1 MISRFRG
8 AIQFLTILHWP
19 GDSAPPGQA
28 ALFFPLV
35 GGLLGWSGAGLFL
48 ALKSFAGDSVAALLV
63 LGYWVLVTGALHEDG
78 LADVADAVRAGRGR
92 DRMFAILKDS
102 RIGAYGTLAL
112 LFSVLIRWQAL
123 AHPPKDPL
131 PGL

>member
-48 ALKSFAGDSVAALLV
+48 SLKPFAGDSVAALLV
-63 LGYWVLVTGALHEDG
+63 LGYWVLAPRALDEDG
-78 LADVADAVRAGRGR
+78 LAGVADAVRAGRSRG
-92 DRMFAILKDS
+92 RMFAILNGS
-102 RIGAYGTLAL
+102 RIGAYGMLSCL
-112 LFSVLIRWQAL
+112 SS
-123 AHPPKDPL
+123 
-131 PGL
+131 